1 MHDHCATPYACMPA
15 DFVLDLN
22 FRVLQAGEALK
33 RMLPQMGELDTD
45 VREVLTVSLASSRGM
60 WLR

>member
-1 MHDHCATPYACMPA
+1 MCACLAA

-33 RMLPQMGELDTD
+33 RMLPQMGEPDTD